1 MDRRKLHSFLPILLG
16 ALLMIAAL
24 ILLWPAPR
32 ASAQCGSQA
41 SSCKTC
47 HETNNEKSV
56 NNDGTGWHTG
66 HAFADF
72 CYACHGGNSQ
82 SMNKDESHAGM
93 VPPMQDIKTAC
104 QSCHPNDLMERAQ
117 KYATILGV
125 DLSTAGSAP
134 APATTAAA
142 PVSGGTEATPAAPA
156 AATTGGGVPS
166 APASSGEIVTGG
178 SGEVIDY
185 VARYA
190 GKTPVNWGNVILAV
204 LIVLVGAGGGA
215 FVYFNERKLR
225 GLPLVKASTAKP
237 AVAELPKVEG
247 YTDDVVALLP
257 KIAALNPVGRHAL
270 ARLLEN
276 PDEAAELLHSLSRL
290 DPELVKR
297 IRSLDRDSRA
307 LLLAL
312 SGD

>member
-1 MDRRKLHSFLPILLG
+1 MDRSKLRSLLPILLG
-16 ALLMIAAL
+16 IL
-24 ILLWPAPR
+24 IVAGVAIFWPAPR

-47 HETNNEKSV
+47 HETDNEKSV

-82 SMNKDESHAGM
+82 TMNKDESHAGM
-93 VPPMQDIKTAC
+93 VPPMQDIQTAC
-104 QSCHPNDLMERAQ
+104 QSCHPADLTERAQ

-125 DLSTAGSAP
+125 DLGAP
-134 APATTAAA
+134 AAVPAN
-142 PVSGGTEATPAAPA
+142 GGTEATPAAPA
-156 AATTGGGVPS
+156 AGTTDGGAPS
-166 APASSGEIVTGG
+166 APAPSSEIV
-178 SGEVIDY
+178 SADSAEIIDY
-185 VARYA
+185 NALYE
-190 GKTPVNWGNVILAV
+190 GKTPVNWGNVLLAV
-204 LIVLVGAGGGA
+204 LIVVVGASGGA
-215 FVYFNERKLR
+215 FVFFNESKLH
-225 GLPLVKASTAKP
+225 GLPLVKKTPAKTAAAAFP
-237 AVAELPKVEG
+237 RVEG
-247 YTDDVVALLP
+247 YSDDVAALLP

-276 PDEAAELLHSLSRL
+276 PEEAAELLHSLSRL
-290 DPELVKR
+290 DPELVRR

>member
-1 MDRRKLHSFLPILLG
+1 MDHRKLKSFLPILLG
-16 ALLMIAAL
+16 ALLMIVAL
-24 ILLWPAPR
+24 ILVWPASK

-82 SMNKDESHAGM
+82 SMNKDEAHAGM
-93 VPPMQDIKTAC
+93 VPPMQDIQTAC
-104 QSCHPNDLMERAQ
+104 QGCHPNDLMERAQ
-117 KYATILGV
+117 KYAAILGV
-125 DLSTAGSAP
+125 DLSAAGSSPAVTAP
-134 APATTAAA
+134 AA
-142 PVSGGTEATPAAPA
+142 GGTEATPAAPA
-156 AATTGGGVPS
+156 AATTGGDPPS
-166 APASSGEIVTGG
+166 PASSGEIVTGG

-185 VARYA
+185 NARYE
-190 GKTPVNWGNVILAV
+190 GVTPVNWGNVILMV

-225 GLPLVKASTAKP
+225 GLPLVKSAP
-237 AVAELPKVEG
+237 ARSPATELPKVAG
-247 YTDDVVALLP
+247 FSDDVVALLP

-290 DPELVKR
+290 DPELVRR
-297 IRSLDRDSRA
+297 IRSLDREARA

>member
-1 MDRRKLHSFLPILLG
+1 MDRSKLRSLLPILLG
-16 ALLMIAAL
+16 IL
-24 ILLWPAPR
+24 IVAGLAIFWPAPR

-56 NNDGTGWHTG
+56 NNDGAGWHTG

-93 VPPMQDIKTAC
+93 TPPMQDIKTAC
-104 QSCHPNDLMERAQ
+104 QSCHPADLTERAQ
-117 KYATILGV
+117 KYAAILGV
-125 DLSTAGSAP
+125 DLAAP
-134 APATTAAA
+134 AAVPA
-142 PVSGGTEATPAAPA
+142 SGGAETTPVAPAAGATDGGAPAAPA
-156 AATTGGGVPS
+156 A
-166 APASSGEIVTGG
+166 SSEIVSAG
-178 SGEVIDY
+178 SAEVIDY
-185 VARYA
+185 NALYE
-190 GKTPVNWGNVILAV
+190 GKTPVNGGNVILVV
-204 LIVLVGAGGGA
+204 LIVLMGAGGGA

-225 GLPLVKASTAKP
+225 GLPLVKKSPAKTAAQ
-237 AVAELPKVEG
+237 AVPKVEG
-247 YTDDVVALLP
+247 YSDDVAALLP

-276 PDEAAELLHSLSRL
+276 PEQAAELLHSLSRL
-290 DPELVKR
+290 DPELVQR
-297 IRSLDRDSRA
+297 IRSLDRDARA

>member
-1 MDRRKLHSFLPILLG
+1 MDRRKLQSFLPILLG

-82 SMNKDESHAGM
+82 SMNKDESHTGM

-104 QSCHPNDLMERAQ
+104 QGCHPNDLMERAQ

-125 DLSTAGSAP
+125 DLSAAGSAP
-134 APATTAAA
+134 AA
-142 PVSGGTEATPAAPA
+142 SGGTETTPAAPE
-156 AATTGGGVPS
+156 AATTGGNLPS
-166 APASSGEIVTGG
+166 NPAASSEIVTAG

-185 VARYA
+185 NVRYE
-190 GKTPVNWGNVILAV
+190 GKTPVNWGNVILAA
-204 LIVLVGAGGGA
+204 LIVLVGAGGSA

-225 GLPLVKASTAKP
+225 GLPLVKAAPAKP
-237 AVAELPKVEG
+237 AAAELPKVAG
-247 YTDDVVALLP
+247 YSDEVVALLP
-257 KIAALNPVGRHAL
+257 KIAALNPIGRHAL